1 MWDDARQLNAAAA
14 TLAAMALCALVY
26 AAGAWLV
33 RQPMF
38 AFHQVVVVTPLDR
51 VNAAWL
57 EGILRADLRG
67 TFFTLDLDRARA
79 ALARVPWVRSAGLRR
94 EWPHRLAVEI
104 EEHAPLARW
113 NDRALVDTRGEVFAA
128 SYDGE
133 LPQFHGPDGSAAEVA
148 ARYREWSALLAPVS
162 LHVRELT
169 LTDRGSWAL
178 RADTPAG
185 PLAIELGRDEPAE
198 RLARLVA
205 AYPRTL
211 EPLARAGKPVARVD
225 LRYRNGFAARLA
237 DTGARRTRTRERE
250 SG

>member
-14 TLAAMALCALVY
+14 TLAAMALCSLVY

-33 RQPMF
+33 RQPVF
-38 AFHQVVVVTPLDR
+38 AFHEVVVARPLTHA
-51 VNAAWL
+51 NGAWL
-57 EGILRADLRG
+57 EGVIRAELHG
-67 TFFTLDLDRARA
+67 TFFTLDLDGARS

-94 EWPHRLAVEI
+94 EWPHRLTVEI

-113 NDRALVDTRGEVFAA
+113 NERGLVDARGEVFTA

-133 LPQFHGPDGSAAEVA
+133 LPHFHGPEGSASEMAQH
-148 ARYREWSALLAPVS
+148 YREWSAALAP
-162 LHVRELT
+162 LQLRLRELT
-169 LTDRGSWAL
+169 LTPRGSWAIG
-178 RADTPAG
+178 AQAEAG
-185 PLAIELGRDEPAE
+185 PLAIELGRDEPSE

-205 AYPRTL
+205 AWPRTL
-211 EPLARAGKPVARVD
+211 GPLARAGKPVARVD

-237 DTGARRTRTRERE
+237 DTGARRTTRERE